1 MRLNV
6 IQNAKRN
13 MLWGMFERLIIT
25 FLPFVVRTIF
35 LNVLG
40 AEILGLNGLFTSIL
54 NILNIAELGFSNAI
68 IYNMYK
74 PIAENDIDKVCA
86 LIKFYKKVYRI
97 IGMIVFAV
105 GLMVLPFL
113 PSLINGTLP
122 EGYNLYVLYLIN
134 LFNTGIGYFLFAY
147 KTCLLNVHQ
156 RNDITSRISVIMNV
170 LTSLLQISILLTIK
184 NYYVYILIIPFI
196 TILTNI
202 INAVMAK
209 KMYPQYTC
217 RGDLSLDTKK
227 AIRKNVLGLMIGKI
241 CMVSR
246 NSFDNI
252 FLSLFLGLTMVA
264 MYNNYYYILT
274 SIIGIL
280 GLATTAI
287 SAGVGNKVA
296 LNTIE
301 QNHKDFQLITYVYM
315 WIAGWCTICLLCL
328 YQPFMKLWVGEDLM
342 FPLIVVIQLCI
353 YFYSLSMGN
362 MRSIYSN
369 ASGLFWQGRYYVIVE
384 AVLNI
389 ILNYIFGKLWGVN
402 GIIAATNV
410 TIIFINF
417 VWGSLILYK
426 YYFIGMNV
434 KKYFFSQALYA
445 VVTCVAAVI
454 TYGVVNLIHIENW
467 WGLIVKG
474 GVCLILP
481 NILYL
486 VIYKKYKYFSGAK
499 ALLKQIVS

>member
-1 MRLNV
+1 M
-6 IQNAKRN
+6 
-13 MLWGMFERLIIT
+13 
-25 FLPFVVRTIF
+25 
-35 LNVLG
+35 
-40 AEILGLNGLFTSIL
+40 
-54 NILNIAELGFSNAI
+54 
-68 IYNMYK
+68 
-74 PIAENDIDKVCA
+74 
-86 LIKFYKKVYRI
+86 
-97 IGMIVFAV
+97 
-105 GLMVLPFL
+105 
-113 PSLINGTLP
+113 
-122 EGYNLYVLYLIN
+122 
-134 LFNTGIGYFLFAY
+134 
-147 KTCLLNVHQ
+147 
-156 RNDITSRISVIMNV
+156 
-170 LTSLLQISILLTIK
+170 QISILLTIK
-184 NYYVYILIIPFI
+184 NYYVYILVVPFI
-196 TILTNI
+196 TILTNV
-202 INAVMAK
+202 INAIMAK

-217 RGDLSLDTKK
+217 RGNLSLDTKK
-227 AIRKNVLGLMIGKI
+227 AIGKNVLGLMIGKI

-280 GLATTAI
+280 GLVTSAI

-384 AVLNI
+384 AVMNI

-402 GIIAATNV
+402 GIIAATNI

-434 KKYFFSQALYA
+434 KKYFFSQAFYA
-445 VVTCVAAVI
+445 VVTCVIAVI
-454 TYGVVNLIHIENW
+454 TYSAVNLIHIENW
-467 WGLIVKG
+467 WGLILKG

-486 VIYKKYKYFSGAK
+486 AAYKKYKYFSAAK
-499 ALLKQIVS
+499 VLLKQIVS